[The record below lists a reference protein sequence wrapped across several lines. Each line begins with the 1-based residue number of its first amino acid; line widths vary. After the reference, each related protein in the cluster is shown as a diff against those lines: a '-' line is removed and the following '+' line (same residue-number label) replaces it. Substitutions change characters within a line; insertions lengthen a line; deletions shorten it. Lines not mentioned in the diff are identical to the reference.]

1 MKPEDYLRNF
11 LWKNEILEIWPVG
24 KKTTR
29 RMRYK
34 ILDKE
39 FAPTTYT
46 DFIEEQTL
54 FGSHIVGTKTHPKRI
69 DLLATPVL
77 KKAELT
83 IVELKVENL
92 TSRDFLQLLGYINF
106 FRYLQKYGG
115 KTGIN
120 IISKHMRFDLTPR
133 TKIRGILIGKS
144 FNPQLTDCLVDE
156 LTKIVRVCTYKIKLG
171 SFPEDIQ
178 EILIHDKGFDSIQEM
193 RRRGRKLHRMYNQ
206 KIAG

>member
-106 FRYLQKYGG
+106 FRYLQQYGG

-171 SFPEDIQ
+171 SFPEDTIPVC
-178 EILIHDKGFDSIQEM
+178 IVKVGASTI
-193 RRRGRKLHRMYNQ
+193 
-206 KIAG
+206 